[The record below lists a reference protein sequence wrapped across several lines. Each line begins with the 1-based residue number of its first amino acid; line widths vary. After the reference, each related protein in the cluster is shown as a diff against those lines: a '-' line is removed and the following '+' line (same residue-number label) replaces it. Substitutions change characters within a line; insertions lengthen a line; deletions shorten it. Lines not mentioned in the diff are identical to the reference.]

1 MLAAL
6 TPTGDSSRA
15 LGSAR
20 MPIILALV
28 DALASAL
35 GIICKAADLD
45 FEAKRGFNPASWSRK
60 EEKYYQLPFA
70 KKASL

>member
-1 MLAAL
+1 MPAAL
-6 TPTGDSSRA
+6 TPTGDSFRA

-28 DALASAL
+28 DTLASAL

-45 FEAKRGFNPASWSRK
+45 FEAKRGFNSAGWSRK
-60 EEKYYQLPFA
+60 EENYYQLPFA